1 MLSNV
6 YSQKIYT
13 DVEVQWEIVLNKPD
27 AASSSPCFSFIM
39 SSRPDLSGDY
49 AEIRLNAPV
58 ENGDTEISVTIWSG
72 LGNLVATSTRKVPPL
87 TVENDVITFTTN
99 IRVLGSGT
107 WYEIASVSSGS
118 WGTIKDQNM
127 PKAVAEKAKS
137 VDFSIDLT
145 KSESE
150 IDAGKS
156 RVKSVAITKVSAKR
170 NNNWEIDNSL
180 QVIFGSVVYP
190 IRTMLSDDV
199 VDSKTAY
206 R

>member
-1 MLSNV
+1 M
-6 YSQKIYT
+6 
-13 DVEVQWEIVLNKPD
+13 
-27 AASSSPCFSFIM
+27 
-39 SSRPDLSGDY
+39 
-49 AEIRLNAPV
+49 
-58 ENGDTEISVTIWSG
+58 
-72 LGNLVATSTRKVPPL
+72 ATSTRKVPPL